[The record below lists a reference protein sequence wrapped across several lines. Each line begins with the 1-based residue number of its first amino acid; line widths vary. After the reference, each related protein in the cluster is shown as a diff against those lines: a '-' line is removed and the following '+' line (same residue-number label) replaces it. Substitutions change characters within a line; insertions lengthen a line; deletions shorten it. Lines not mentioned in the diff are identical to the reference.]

1 MDLVHS
7 CNGRHRQCSRHHADL
22 VQGYREERYRQEI
35 SLEQGEAMQFRD
47 HDSEGLTLITFKDWL
62 RGSRHGRGI
71 RV

>member
-1 MDLVHS
+1 MDLIQS
-7 CNGRHRQCSRHHADL
+7 CNGRHKQCSRHHADL

-35 SLEQGEAMQFRD
+35 SLENEHY
-47 HDSEGLTLITFKDWL
+47 HDSEDQVLITFKDWL